1 MTKSKRSKKQKKDK
15 KDKIH
20 LSNNINIKINT
31 GEKKTKRKYTKRETK
46 HKAQFGN
53 GAQYPHTQA
62 IIPQPLPKPEP
73 DYNALA
79 REYLA
84 PIPDR
89 ARRNLLIADGA
100 PPTPR
105 LATPIV
111 MNKVVKRTRR
121 PPAIN
126 MDSYADLMK
135 LSFKDLKQLFKDEG
149 VPAEGLK
156 RFTKASQ
163 KPEAIR
169 EFLDHKA
176 QPQHSAPPRAE
187 TPATVRHQRGI
198 LSAIGRF
205 HSAPPR
211 HRAQSDDDND
221 GWRTASSDDE
231 SDNHQ
236 DSPIHRRPFDS
247 QTATTATSAHDT
259 HSGVAT
265 TANLGMEAKR
275 GRGRPKGSRNQAAG
289 GGAAYMA
296 GHGPFD
302 QPAPPNYPNPAEGK
316 QAGGRPPSAYAQ
328 RYLDSVRAGGIPGSP
343 SLNRRRDIFDN
354 DLHQEAIGP
363 DQAFARSG
371 RVQRSPPE
379 HGRASEYVF
388 NLSDTD

>member
-1 MTKSKRSKKQKKDK
+1 MTKSKRTKKQKKDK

-20 LSNNINIKINT
+20 VSNKNNINIKINT

-62 IIPQPLPKPEP
+62 IIPQPLPKAEP

-89 ARRNLLIADGA
+89 ARRHLLIADGA
-100 PPTPR
+100 PPAVR
-105 LATPIV
+105 LPTPIV

-121 PPAIN
+121 PPAID
-126 MDSYADLMK
+126 MDSHAGLMK

-149 VPAEGLK
+149 VPAEALK

-163 KPEAIR
+163 KSQAIH
-169 EFLDHKA
+169 EFLDNK
-176 QPQHSAPPRAE
+176 APPRAE

-198 LSAIGRF
+198 LSAISRF

-211 HRAQSDDDND
+211 HRAQSDDDDD
-221 GWRTASSDDE
+221 GWRTAGSDDE

-236 DSPIHRRPFDS
+236 DSPINRRPFDS
-247 QTATTATSAHDT
+247 QSATTATSAHDT
-259 HSGVAT
+259 HSGVAYT
-265 TANLGMEAKR
+265 GHLGVEAKR
-275 GRGRPKGSRNQAAG
+275 GRGRPKGSTKQAAAGG
-289 GGAAYMA
+289 GGAAYMP
-296 GHGPFD
+296 GYGPYD

-328 RYLDSVRAGGIPGSP
+328 RYLESVRAGGIPGSP
-343 SLNRRRDIFDN
+343 SLNRRRDAAYDN

-371 RVQRSPPE
+371 RVQRTPLHS
-379 HGRASEYVF
+379 RASDYTF
-388 NLSDTD
+388 DLSD

>member
-1 MTKSKRSKKQKKDK
+1 MTKSKRTKKQKKDK

-20 LSNNINIKINT
+20 VSNKNNINIKINT
-31 GEKKTKRKYTKRETK
+31 GEKKTKRKYTKRETT

-100 PPTPR
+100 PPAVR
-105 LATPIV
+105 LPTPIV

-126 MDSYADLMK
+126 MNSYTDLMK

-176 QPQHSAPPRAE
+176 PQQQHS
-187 TPATVRHQRGI
+187 T
-198 LSAIGRF
+198 
-205 HSAPPR
+205 PPR
-211 HRAQSDDDND
+211 HVRFNDQDDDDDDDDSDDSSN
-221 GWRTASSDDE
+221 ASLVHPSNAR
-231 SDNHQ
+231 SQ
-236 DSPIHRRPFDS
+236 VATTTRSAADS
-247 QTATTATSAHDT
+247 QSGTATST
-259 HSGVAT
+259 NLSAT
-265 TANLGMEAKR
+265 VLKKGP
-275 GRGRPKGSRNQAAG
+275 GRPKGSSNKPKIDTSAKPAAG
-289 GGAAYMA
+289 GGGGVAYME
-296 GHGPFD
+296 GYGPD
-302 QPAPPNYPNPAEGK
+302 STTATPARVRLPNYQVVPVSLS
-316 QAGGRPPSAYAQ
+316 RPLVRRSASSQQQNQDHHFAD
-328 RYLDSVRAGGIPGSP
+328 LMPGI
-343 SLNRRRDIFDN
+343 
-354 DLHQEAIGP
+354 
-363 DQAFARSG
+363 
-371 RVQRSPPE
+371 
-379 HGRASEYVF
+379 
-388 NLSDTD
+388 NLSQYDVFVPSEDRQQH